1 MMKTL
6 LFVAVLSFAMTLIPN
21 KSNFPSEIMIPIIVS
36 LLTKYTLGDWDKGYA
51 WTIKDIYFWS
61 SILLVSYAVVSLK
74 HTFLNIR

>member
-6 LFVAVLSFAMTLIPN
+6 FFVAVLSFLMTLIPN

-36 LLTKYTLGDWDKGYA
+36 LMTKYTLGDWDKGYA

-61 SILLVSYAVVSLK
+61 SILLVSYAVVLLK